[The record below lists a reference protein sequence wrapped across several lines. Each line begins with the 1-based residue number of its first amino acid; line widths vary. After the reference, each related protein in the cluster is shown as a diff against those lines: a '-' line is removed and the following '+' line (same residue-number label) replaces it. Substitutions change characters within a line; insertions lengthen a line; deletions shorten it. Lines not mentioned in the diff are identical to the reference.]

1 MIIRKQLVRE
11 KLVYQIK
18 NNEKC
23 RDIIRI
29 GPQAFLRLCDILQK
43 FGGLQPT
50 QRASIEEQVGIF
62 LYTLGHTVKNR
73 RIQFFRRSGET
84 VSRHFH
90 KVLRSMVAL
99 EEYFLN
105 QPDGSEVPSEILYSS
120 RFYPYFMDCIG
131 AIDGTHVRVKVSN
144 EDAPR
149 YRGRKDWPTQN
160 VLAACSFDL
169 RFTYVFPGWEGSTAA
184 DSRIIKNAL
193 SRVDKLKIPGK
204 YYLVDA
210 GFMLRSGLIAAY
222 RGLRYHLK
230 EFSSHEP
237 ESPQELFNLR
247 HASLRNAIERAFGVV
262 KKRFPIIAS
271 TIQPFSVETQTEII
285 LAYCIIHNYLM
296 GIDPDENLIV
306 EVDRE
311 LESQTP
317 EPVINTSAR
326 ASRLRDSLEV
336 TM

>member
-1 MIIRKQLVRE
+1 
-11 KLVYQIK
+11 
-18 NNEKC
+18 
-23 RDIIRI
+23 
-29 GPQAFLRLCDILQK
+29 FLRLCDILQI
-43 FGGLQPT
+43 FDGLQPT

-62 LYTLGHTVKNR
+62 LYTLDHTVKNR
-73 RIQFFRRSGET
+73 TIQFFFSSPSAT

-90 KVLRSMVAL
+90 KVLRSMVEL

-105 QPDGSEVPSEILYSS
+105 QLDGELPSEILYSS
-120 RFYPYFMDCIG
+120 RFYPYFKDCIC
-131 AIDGTHVRVKVSN
+131 AIDGTHVVNVSN

-160 VLAACSFDL
+160 VLAACLFDL
-169 RFTYVFPGWEGSTAA
+169 RFTYVLLGWEGTAS

-193 SRVDKLKIPGK
+193 SRVDKLKIPKGK

-210 GFMLRSGLIAAY
+210 GFMLRSGLIALY
-222 RGLRYHLK
+222 RGVRYHLK
-230 EFSSHEP
+230 ECSSHEP
-237 ESPQELFNLR
+237 EGPQELFNLL

-271 TIQPFSVETQTEII
+271 TTLPNFLVETQTEII
-285 LAYCIIHNYLM
+285 LACCIIHNYLM
-296 GIDPDENLIV
+296 SVDPDENLII

-317 EPVINTSAR
+317 EPVINTSQDDDEDAAR
-326 ASRLRDSLEV
+326 ASRLRDSLAI
-336 TM
+336 TMWNDYAPSIPRM